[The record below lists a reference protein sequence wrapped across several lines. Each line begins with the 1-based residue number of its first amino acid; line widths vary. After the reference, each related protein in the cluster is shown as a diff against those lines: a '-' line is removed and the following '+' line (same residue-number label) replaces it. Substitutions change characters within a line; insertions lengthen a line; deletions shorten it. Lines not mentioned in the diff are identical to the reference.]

1 METVDAL
8 DAETSG
14 GVYSLR
20 DSETGD
26 IVRTGRSSNLAA
38 RQAAHANSSVLG
50 EFRFQV
56 EYETDNYAEQRG
68 LEQMLYDQNPS
79 AQAMNGG
86 FNYIRGI
93 SLSNPNL
100 AEYLQAATAHIA
112 GLGGS

>member
-1 METVDAL
+1 
-8 DAETSG
+8 
-14 GVYSLR
+14 
-20 DSETGD
+20 
-26 IVRTGRSSNLAA
+26 
-38 RQAAHANSSVLG
+38 
-50 EFRFQV
+50 
-56 EYETDNYAEQRG
+56 
-68 LEQMLYDQNPS
+68 MLYDQNPS